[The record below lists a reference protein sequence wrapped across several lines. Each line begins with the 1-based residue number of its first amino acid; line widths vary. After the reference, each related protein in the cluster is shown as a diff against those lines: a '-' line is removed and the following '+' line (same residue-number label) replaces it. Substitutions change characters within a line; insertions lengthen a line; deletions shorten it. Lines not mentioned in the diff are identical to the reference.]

1 MVEMDSQAVSIGE
14 SMPAFELRGADGET
28 YTPESFADYDAVL
41 LVVTCNHCPY
51 AKAKIEELNHL
62 AATYDDLAVVGVN
75 PNDADQYPDDSFE
88 RMEAVVADGTVQYTA
103 YLRDGTQSLATA
115 LKAVCTPDPYLYAR
129 EDGAFRLAYHGRL
142 DDALSP
148 SDEPQRFH
156 MREAVEHVLAGEAVP
171 FAEEDLPS
179 RGCSIKWTP
188 GNDPDYFDA

>member
-1 MVEMDSQAVSIGE
+1 MVEMDSQAVSVGE

-88 RMEAVVADGTVQYTA
+88 RMEERVDAGEVGYTA
-103 YLRDGTQSLATA
+103 YLRDESQDVARSYG
-115 LKAVCTPDPYLYAR
+115 AVCTPDPFLFER
-129 EDGAFRLAYHGRL
+129 DGGAFRLALHSRL
-142 DDALSP
+142 DDAMSP
-148 SDEPQRFH
+148 DEAPTRH
-156 MREAVEHVLAGEAVP
+156 EMREAVEALLAGEAIPVEP
-171 FAEEDLPS
+171 TAS
-179 RGCSIKWTP
+179 RGCSIKWK
-188 GNDPDYFDA
+188 DE

>member
-1 MVEMDSQAVSIGE
+1 
-14 SMPAFELRGADGET
+14 
-28 YTPESFADYDAVL
+28 
-41 LVVTCNHCPY
+41 
-51 AKAKIEELNHL
+51 
-62 AATYDDLAVVGVN
+62 
-75 PNDADQYPDDSFE
+75 
-88 RMEAVVADGTVQYTA
+88 
-103 YLRDGTQSLATA
+103 
-115 LKAVCTPDPYLYAR
+115 VCTPDPYLYAR

-148 SDEPQRFH
+148 SDEPQRFP